1 MNKLKFNNEERLANF
16 KEHFGKLVNNCKAF
30 DDMLNELLQ
39 LEDKRLVY
47 IIINKFW
54 FIERQRCHYWNN
66 LPKNVKSYYRPY
78 FMKNMRNVMLTTL
91 SKCGSIDITAHMI
104 NEEGRPVWADESET
118 TYQFNKSRCYGFV
131 LNVLSTYFKIRCKV

>member
-1 MNKLKFNNEERLANF
+1 MNKLKFYNEERLTNF

-39 LEDKRLVY
+39 LEDKRLTY

-54 FIERQRCHYWNN
+54 FIEQQRCHYWNN

-78 FMKNMRNVMLTTL
+78 FMKNMRNVMITTL
-91 SKCGSIDITAHMI
+91 SKCSH
-104 NEEGRPVWADESET
+104 NEEGKPVWADESET
-118 TYQFNKSRCYGFV
+118 TYQFNKSRCHGFI